1 MIDENKFVPIE
12 TIMIKKEIFEQLFHD
27 FLVQYDMDYD
37 FSSSLDLFE
46 LESEIKENGRE
57 KNGNIIISLEM
68 FHELFSKTFE
78 LDSDYYQPQEV
89 FQVFRN
95 QIIYS
100 GKTTN

>member
-12 TIMIKKEIFEQLFHD
+12 TIVIKKEIFEQLFHD
-27 FLVQYDMDYD
+27 FLVQYDTDYD

-46 LESEIKENGRE
+46 LEAEIKENGRE
-57 KNGNIIISLEM
+57 KNGNIIISLEI
-68 FHELFSKTFE
+68 FNELFSKTFE

-95 QIIYS
+95 QIIHS
-100 GKTTN
+100 GKTAN

>member
-1 MIDENKFVPIE
+1 MVDENKLVPIE
-12 TIMIKKEIFEQLFHD
+12 TMVIKKEIFEQLFHD
-27 FLVQYDMDYD
+27 FFVQYDTIYD

-57 KNGNIIISLEM
+57 ENGNIIISVET
-68 FHELFSKTFE
+68 FNELFSKTFE

-95 QIIYS
+95 QIIHS
-100 GKTTN
+100 GKTAN

>member
-12 TIMIKKEIFEQLFHD
+12 TIVIKKEIFEQLFHD
-27 FLVQYDMDYD
+27 FLVQYDTDYD

-57 KNGNIIISLEM
+57 KNGNIIISLEI
-68 FHELFSKTFE
+68 FNELFSKTFE

-95 QIIYS
+95 QIIHS
-100 GKTTN
+100 GKTAN

>member
-1 MIDENKFVPIE
+1 MINENKFVTIE
-12 TIMIKKEIFEQLFHD
+12 TIVIKKEIFKQLFHD

-57 KNGNIIISLEM
+57 KNSNIIISLEI
-68 FHELFSKTFE
+68 FNELFSKTFE

-95 QIIYS
+95 QIIHS
-100 GKTTN
+100 GKTAN

>member
-12 TIMIKKEIFEQLFHD
+12 TIVIKKEIFEQLFHD
-27 FLVQYDMDYD
+27 FLVQYDTDYD

-46 LESEIKENGRE
+46 LEAEIKENGRE
-57 KNGNIIISLEM
+57 KNGKIIISLEI
-68 FHELFSKTFE
+68 FNELFSKTFE

-95 QIIYS
+95 QIIHS
-100 GKTTN
+100 GKTAN

>member
-12 TIMIKKEIFEQLFHD
+12 TIVIKKEIFEQLFHD
-27 FLVQYDMDYD
+27 FLVQYDTDYD

-46 LESEIKENGRE
+46 LEAEIKENGRE
-57 KNGNIIISLEM
+57 KNGNIIILLEI
-68 FHELFSKTFE
+68 FNELFSKTFE

-95 QIIYS
+95 QIIHS
-100 GKTTN
+100 GKTAN

>member
-12 TIMIKKEIFEQLFHD
+12 TIVIKKEIFEQLFHD
-27 FLVQYDMDYD
+27 FFVQYDMDYD

-68 FHELFSKTFE
+68 FNELFSKTFE

-95 QIIYS
+95 QIIHS
-100 GKTTN
+100 GKTAN